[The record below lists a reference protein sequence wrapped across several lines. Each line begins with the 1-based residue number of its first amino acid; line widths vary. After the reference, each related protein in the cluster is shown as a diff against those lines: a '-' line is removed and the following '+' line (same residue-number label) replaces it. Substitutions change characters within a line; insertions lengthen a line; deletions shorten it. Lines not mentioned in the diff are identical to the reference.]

1 MKAAAR
7 SAATLH
13 RTGNFKSRGQCG
25 ESGAISGSFLA
36 RGKASEMAVS
46 EKKNGTPL
54 FFSEKLLES
63 TARRELNAEL

>member
-36 RGKASEMAVS
+36 RGKASEMAAS
-46 EKKNGTPL
+46 EKKMELSIIL
-54 FFSEKLLES
+54 FRKIV
-63 TARRELNAEL
+63 

>member
-36 RGKASEMAVS
+36 RGKASEMAAS
-46 EKKNGTPL
+46 EEKMELSIIIL
-54 FFSEKLLES
+54 FRKIV
-63 TARRELNAEL
+63 